1 MIELAWKAVLSRMNK
16 KLMFLIMTTH
26 NPIALSKLN
35 NLILKTGEKGYDLV
49 TIVHLRE
56 VNGAVESEELEVSEK
71 GFDESG

>member
-1 MIELAWKAVLSRMNK
+1 
-16 KLMFLIMTTH
+16 MFLIMTTH